1 MKKTLKEILEIIEIR
16 RKLNLSTIFN
26 IEKLICCIYYLD
38 KNDLDNTFL
47 YLHDFVS
54 RKDIKTIS
62 GVTDRIYIIEILIT
76 AFKNLEESVLAEKD
90 NRDPDIIGDIIEK
103 NKSNIIMLEK
113 ILNAMIEYYNV

>member
-26 IEKLICCIYYLD
+26 IEKLICCIDYLD

-62 GVTDRIYIIEILIT
+62 GMTDRIYIIESLIT

-90 NRDPDIIGDIIEK
+90 NRDPIIGDIIEK

-113 ILNAMIEYYNV
+113 ILNAMIEYHNI